1 MNTLRRNFGY
11 VYYVIPFLVD
21 SPNVK
26 NKIGIIFSLLRNNE
40 SINLKLNNIKIKF
53 SLSQFKTFLNIIG
66 LLKFSTSY
74 SIDENYDF
82 KISPFSE

>member
-40 SINLKLNNIKIKF
+40 SINLKLIFN
-53 SLSQFKTFLNIIG
+53 
-66 LLKFSTSY
+66 
-74 SIDENYDF
+74 
-82 KISPFSE
+82 